1 MGEILLRHLADR
13 DLNALYYAVAW
24 AKRSGLTRLERGL
37 REFRERGGR
46 VVGIVGIDENG
57 ATRQGLELASS
68 LADELYIFNDP
79 SGGTFHP
86 KLYVLSGEAKAI
98 VLSGSANLTRGGL
111 YDNYEVTTELEL
123 LLPADKAALDEYDTF
138 FRELRDEGELCL
150 RATPDLIARLVADGL
165 ARDEDARSDRP
176 AADKTSGAERPESPF
191 GRGKKAHVSAPSDTA
206 TPARP
211 AERRPSREL
220 REWAPA
226 YDATP
231 ATAAPTRAANP
242 VAPSAAAAEVTVEH
256 RWYRQLDR
264 ASAQQPANPRTAV
277 VGVLRLA
284 KAGHQIDH
292 RTYFRR
298 ELFGSARW
306 TRTTVS
312 AQPAEETNIAADVSI
327 NGKDLGKITL
337 RVDHAE
343 HRIAD
348 QGNVPTLLHWGSL
361 GQTLRDTSYA
371 GDYVLIEARS
381 DGTFRLSIQ
390 PDEPTDPVM

>member
-1 MGEILLRHLADR
+1 
-13 DLNALYYAVAW
+13 
-24 AKRSGLTRLERGL
+24 
-37 REFRERGGR
+37 
-46 VVGIVGIDENG
+46 
-57 ATRQGLELASS
+57 
-68 LADELYIFNDP
+68 
-79 SGGTFHP
+79 
-86 KLYVLSGEAKAI
+86 
-98 VLSGSANLTRGGL
+98 
-111 YDNYEVTTELEL
+111 
-123 LLPADKAALDEYDTF
+123 
-138 FRELRDEGELCL
+138 
-150 RATPDLIARLVADGL
+150 
-165 ARDEDARSDRP
+165 
-176 AADKTSGAERPESPF
+176 
-191 GRGKKAHVSAPSDTA
+191 
-206 TPARP
+206 
-211 AERRPSREL
+211 
-220 REWAPA
+220 
-226 YDATP
+226 
-231 ATAAPTRAANP
+231 
-242 VAPSAAAAEVTVEH
+242 
-256 RWYRQLDR
+256 
-264 ASAQQPANPRTAV
+264 V